1 MGKCTF
7 LNSLHERTSVNSE
20 ILYNCV
26 VNTSNF
32 CSLVPGKGTF
42 HTCSRTI
49 NSAVVALVEPLGKQ
63 PKLKTKLC
71 VVRRGIQF

>member
-7 LNSLHERTSVNSE
+7 LNSLHNSE
-20 ILYNCV
+20 IPYNCV

-63 PKLKTKLC
+63 PNLKTKLC

>member
-20 ILYNCV
+20 IPYNCV

-49 NSAVVALVEPLGKQ
+49 NSAVVEPLGKQ